1 MSAKEIVKSKVADST
16 IDKSEIEKFN
26 AFAREWWDPAGKFH
40 AVHKFNTARCIYIS
54 SYIIEAFSR
63 SRDEQFP
70 LKGINILDIRCGGGL
85 VSEPLANLG
94 ANVVGIDAAKNNIK
108 IAKQHSEISGLNI
121 DYRLGTAK
129 SIIKTGE
136 IFDVVLN
143 LEVIEHVL
151 KPSQLIMDCATLLRP
166 QGLLA
171 VATLNRTIRAFMIAI
186 LGAEYVLRWLP
197 RGTHDWCRFLKPKEL
212 TRMITMNDLKICKT
226 AGLSYN
232 PFARQWRIT
241 NDKSVNY
248 LMIAKRGESLQS
260 VKAK

>member
-1 MSAKEIVKSKVADST
+1 
-16 IDKSEIEKFN
+16 
-26 AFAREWWDPAGKFH
+26 
-40 AVHKFNTARCIYIS
+40 
-54 SYIIEAFSR
+54 
-63 SRDEQFP
+63 
-70 LKGINILDIRCGGGL
+70 
-85 VSEPLANLG
+85 
-94 ANVVGIDAAKNNIK
+94 
-108 IAKQHSEISGLNI
+108 
-121 DYRLGTAK
+121 
-129 SIIKTGE
+129 
-136 IFDVVLN
+136 
-143 LEVIEHVL
+143 
-151 KPSQLIMDCATLLRP
+151 MDCATLLRP

-248 LMIAKRGESLQS
+248 LMIAKRNESLQS